1 MEEASDSK
9 GIMENAENK
18 ISPSAALSVS
28 EKSDSNAEEIP
39 SQNLR
44 TSRNNGGFGCWASIV
59 SIFAICAAFAAFAL
73 NSCQNFS
80 KDELSDFK
88 STIKS
93 AAKCIHDDFKKLIK
107 YLLLMKPNEKS
118 VFDVRFLDADK
129 SDKYIVAQLR
139 EKFSTHKRAVKWK
152 AFSAD
157 LDYESEPIYK
167 YYIPLTGIKMSVMS
181 QKDGKIS
188 IGLSFPPLE
197 LDTPVGEENRN
208 IKVSQSKFSSDA
220 NKSLD
225 SFISSEIPKQIE
237 KNGRDYYRIL
247 AAQKEAKVA
256 LDKWVRNTFLPLIN
270 IPSDIVG
277 NIEIYFGADNANED
291 VKNEVITL
299 SKSAFEKVG
308 KDKDE

>member
-1 MEEASDSK
+1 MEEASDSE
-9 GIMENAENK
+9 GIMGDEENK
-18 ISPSAALSVS
+18 TSPSAALSVS

-44 TSRNNGGFGCWASIV
+44 ASRKNGGFGCLASIV

-73 NSCQNFS
+73 NSCNPSGAIQSSANTIAVATEKILS
-80 KDELSDFK
+80 QEPDEK
-88 STIKS
+88 T
-93 AAKCIHDDFKKLIK
+93 
-107 YLLLMKPNEKS
+107 
-118 VFDVRFLDADK
+118 VFDVRFLDAGK

-152 AFSAD
+152 AFSAA

-167 YYIPLTGIKMSVMS
+167 YCVPLTGMKMTAKR

-237 KNGRDYYRIL
+237 ENGRDYYRIL
-247 AAQKEAKVA
+247 AAKKEAKVA
-256 LDKWVRNTFLPLIN
+256 LDKWVRNTFLPLLN

-277 NIEIYFGADNANED
+277 NIEIYFGASDASED
-291 VKNEVITL
+291 AKNGVIVL
-299 SKSAFEKVG
+299 GKSAFEKVG